1 MILKTSPMKSGKIIK
16 HLSSFVLLVILASGC
31 LEYTVT
37 TRVLPDGSIERTL
50 LVKGDSANILKGSLP
65 VPVDSTWEISAGY
78 EEKSGSDS
86 THKRQ
91 FIYRATK
98 VFRNSAELNKEL
110 NPVSEEKVQI
120 RREVKVEKKFRWF
133 NTFYTY
139 AETYKQTFP
148 FDRRP
153 VDEFLNDAELELAF
167 ADDKELYYSPESDS
181 LMIIT
186 DTIARPAL
194 SIKDSIRM
202 KELKESVEKKLYK
215 WVSINVYEEYFDVLK
230 VALDKSRILK
240 PRAAEKTRDHLFTYF
255 DSCYLDLDGFFD
267 FKDQN
272 DLGLLLLSSQYY
284 HTDTAVLYHAN
295 RNGFDDFDKKMDNI
309 LPVFGDS
316 YMNLTIMPGIIISS
330 NSTEI
335 NGNTAS
341 WDVKSDRFYA
351 KDYTLLVESK
361 KINKGLSIVSGAV
374 VIFLLIGL
382 IVGLMRVK

>member
-1 MILKTSPMKSGKIIK
+1 MKSSKILK

-50 LVKGDSANILKGSLP
+50 LVKGDSSGILNGSLP
-65 VPVDSTWEISAGY
+65 VPVDSTWVIAAGY
-78 EEKSGSDS
+78 EVESGDDS
-86 THKRQ
+86 TDKKQ
-91 FIYRATK
+91 YVYRASK
-98 VFRNSAELNKEL
+98 VFRNSADLNKEL
-110 NPVSEEKVQI
+110 NPVSDEEGAII
-120 RREVKVEKKFRWF
+120 RKVKVEKKFRWF

-148 FDRRP
+148 FHVRP
-153 VDEFLNDAELELAF
+153 VDEFLHDTELELVF
-167 ADDKELYYSPESDS
+167 ADDKELYYSAESDS

-186 DTIARPAL
+186 DTLARPAL

-202 KELKESVEKKLYK
+202 KELKDTIEKKLYR
-215 WVSINVYEEYFDVLK
+215 WISTNVYEEYFDVLK
-230 VALDKSRILK
+230 VALDKSGILK
-240 PRAAEKTRDHLFTYF
+240 PRAAEKTRDSFFAYIDSMYGNLDSFLNFT
-255 DSCYLDLDGFFD
+255 DQ
-267 FKDQN
+267 KDKS
-272 DLGLLLLSSQYY
+272 LLQLASIYY
-284 HTDTAVLYHAN
+284 HADTASMYHAN
-295 RNGFDDFDKKMDNI
+295 RNGFDAFNKKLDCI
-309 LPVFGDS
+309 LPLMGDT
-316 YMNLTIMPGIIISS
+316 YLNLTIMPGIIISS

-335 NGNTAS
+335 KGNTAS
-341 WDVKSDRFYA
+341 WDVPSDRFYA